1 MINDR
6 NTKINVF
13 IIMINEQI
21 LKEKLKYLITMDSSK
36 WFDIMDVYIEFDYT
50 SQSHDK
56 LFGYDLDVKFDYH
69 GVLDFDLESL
79 VYGIQK
85 MSDELQKILTEY
97 VITQDGKIVQG
108 DKSDCYA
115 TGPMVYNIEY
125 EADTKHIFT
134 LGYKFRYTEED

>member
-1 MINDR
+1 MIIDR

-13 IIMINEQI
+13 INMINEQI

-50 SQSHDK
+50 DQSHEK
-56 LFGYDLDVKFDYH
+56 LYGYDLDVKFDYH
-69 GVLDFDLESL
+69 GGLDFDLESL

-97 VITQDGKIVQG
+97 VISQDGKIVQG
-108 DKSDCYA
+108 DKSDCYPI
-115 TGPMVYNIEY
+115 GPMVYTIEY

-134 LGYKFRYTEED
+134 LGYKFRYTED